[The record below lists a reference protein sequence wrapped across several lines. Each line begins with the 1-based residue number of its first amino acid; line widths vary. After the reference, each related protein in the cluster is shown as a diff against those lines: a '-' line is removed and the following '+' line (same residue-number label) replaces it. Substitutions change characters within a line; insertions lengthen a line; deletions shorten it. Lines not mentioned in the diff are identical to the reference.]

1 MLGFRLQNYILHCR
15 KSRADDGAGRDVT
28 VSENSNVKFRVEDGI
43 AIAVMNNPPVNALG
57 AGVRQGLQAVI
68 RQAKSDPAIRAL
80 VIAAEGRMFSGGADI
95 TEFDKAP
102 VSPSLTEVILE
113 LRELGKPSVAAIH
126 GNAFG
131 GGFELPL
138 GCDARVATAT
148 AKVGLPEIKL
158 GLIPG
163 AGGTQRLPRLI
174 GAKPAFEIMLKGD
187 PVPAKQ
193 ALALGMIDEI
203 VDGDLVSAAKAK
215 ALSLVSQP
223 EGQKNMLTRDGE
235 RATFEEAAQAALKGN
250 TGSPNVIS
258 LIECVRAAFERPIA
272 DGLMLERE
280 QFIKLRDDDRS
291 KALRYSF
298 FAERK
303 TSRIP
308 DIAEDTKT
316 RPISQAAVIGA
327 GTMGAGIAICFV
339 NAGIPV
345 TVIETKQEA
354 LTKGL
359 ERITSTLDAD
369 LKRGRLSPEEHS
381 RRVGLV
387 KGGLGLEATADADII
402 IEAVFEEMPI
412 KKEIFTTLDRIA
424 KPGAIL
430 ATNTSYLD
438 VNEIAAVTS
447 RPQDVLGLHFFSP
460 ANIMRLLEIVRGS
473 KTAPDVLKTSVE
485 LSPKLGKVPVVVG
498 VCYGFVGNR
507 MLSRRSQQSEK
518 LLIEGALP
526 HEVDAAMVN
535 FGFRMGPFA
544 VGDLAGLDIG
554 WRIRKATGV
563 SAPIADA
570 LCEQGRF
577 GQKTGKG
584 YYNYQA
590 AARSGLPDPEVE
602 ALIKSVSER
611 LGVQRRPISPD
622 EIIDRLIFP
631 MINEGAR
638 ILSEGIAAR
647 ASDID
652 VIWANGYGWPGWR
665 GGPMYYADQVGLPRV
680 VARLEEFAAM
690 TGEPTLK
697 PADLLRELAASG
709 RTFGVAYP

>member
-1 MLGFRLQNYILHCR
+1 V
-15 KSRADDGAGRDVT
+15 AA
-28 VSENSNVKFRVEDGI
+28 SENPKVKFRVEDGVAI
-43 AIAVMNNPPVNALG
+43 AIMDNPPVNALG
-57 AGVRQGLQAVI
+57 AAVRQGLAAAIQA
-68 RQAKSDPAIRAL
+68 AKADAAVRAL

-95 TEFDKAP
+95 SEFDKAP
-102 VSPSLTEVILE
+102 VSPSLTEVIS
-113 LRELGKPSVAAIH
+113 ELGKLGKPTVAAIH
-126 GNAFG
+126 GSAFG

-158 GLIPG
+158 GIIPG
-163 AGGTQRLPRLI
+163 AGGTQRLPHLI
-174 GAKPAFEIMLKGD
+174 GAKPAFEIMQKGD

-193 ALALGMIDEI
+193 ALELGMIDAI
-203 VDGDLVSAAKAK
+203 ADGDLLSAAKAK
-215 ALSLVSQP
+215 ALSLIS
-223 EGQKNMLTRDGE
+223 GGAKRMDMLTRDGE
-235 RATFEEAAQAALKGN
+235 RAAFEEAAQAALKGN
-250 TGSPNVIS
+250 AGSPNVIS
-258 LIECVRAAFERPIA
+258 LIECVRAAFEKQLA
-272 DGLMLERE
+272 EGLAFERE

-303 TSRIP
+303 TARIP
-308 DIAEDTKT
+308 NLPEDTKS
-316 RPISQAAVIGA
+316 RPILRAAVIGA

-345 TVIETKQEA
+345 TVIETKEEA

-359 ERITSTLDAD
+359 QRITSTLDAD
-369 LKRGRLSPEEHS
+369 LKRGRLTPEEHS
-381 RRVGLV
+381 RRVALV
-387 KGGLGLEATADADII
+387 KGALSLEATADADIV
-402 IEAVFEEMPI
+402 IEAVFEEMGL
-412 KKEIFTTLDRIA
+412 KKEIFAALDRIA

-430 ATNTSYLD
+430 ATNTSYLNVD
-438 VNEIAAVTS
+438 EIAATTG

-460 ANIMRLLEIVRGS
+460 ANIMRLLEIVRG
-473 KTAPDVLKTSVE
+473 KATAPDVLKTSVE
-485 LSPKLGKVPVVVG
+485 LAPKLGKVPVVVG

-544 VGDLAGLDIG
+544 TGDLAGLDIG

-584 YYNYQA
+584 YYIYEPG
-590 AARSGLPDPEVE
+590 ARTGLPDPEVE
-602 ALIKSVSER
+602 ALIKNVSNR
-611 LGVQRRPISPD
+611 LGVTRRAISPE
-622 EIIDRLIFP
+622 EIVERLIFP

-638 ILSEGIAAR
+638 ILSEGIALR

-665 GGPMYYADQVGLPRV
+665 GGPMYYADHVGLPHIV
-680 VARLEEFAAM
+680 SRLEEFAAM
-690 TGEPTLK
+690 THEPTLK
-697 PADLLRELAASG
+697 PAILLRELATSG
-709 RTFGVAYP
+709 RTFSAAYP